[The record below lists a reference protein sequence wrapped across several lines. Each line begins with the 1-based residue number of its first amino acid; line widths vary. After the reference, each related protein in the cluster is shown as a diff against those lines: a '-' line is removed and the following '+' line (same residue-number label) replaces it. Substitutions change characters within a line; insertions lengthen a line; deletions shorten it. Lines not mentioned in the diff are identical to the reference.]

1 MPNKPRKDP
10 DLYIQ
15 KTAFESFGSWLD
27 TVFVGKAPIVIIDY
41 CVVGRINHSL
51 KLYLTKSINEI
62 INKHGNK
69 RKTYKIG
76 KTGRSTR
83 RAEFDDYRGKAYS
96 EMFLLYESSSVK
108 NIEDLEIYYSTKY
121 KPEKRCDNID
131 TKSLGKMV
139 SINGKYY
146 LYLVI

>member
-1 MPNKPRKDP
+1 MPNKPKKIP
-10 DLYIQ
+10 KLSIE
-15 KTAFESFGSWLD
+15 KNLFESFDSWLD
-27 TVFVGKAPIVIIDY
+27 DVFIGKPPVLDSQF

-51 KLYLTKSINEI
+51 KLHITKSINTI

-76 KTGRSTR
+76 KTGHSPKRV
-83 RAEFDDYRGKAYS
+83 EFDDYRKGSYS
-96 EMFLLYESSSVK
+96 EMFLIYESESVK
-108 NIEDLEIYYSTKY
+108 NVESLEIYYSTKY
-121 KPEKRCDNID
+121 KPENRCDNKD